1 MSPDRFWHLL
11 QCGKRARLVNFEGNS
26 VEVVSKVKLSRKNRE
41 IQHYWDETGHLLP
54 NNPEGNLWIDID
66 SGRKTHKKWV
76 TNVRDV
82 NDAKTSYHVVVDRAD
97 HDDDQELPQR
107 TLPLTKE
114 GEERMKPEWTVE
126 PKVIFR
132 LVSPVVKKPPCV
144 RGTAQEY
151 FEPCL
156 PGEAPIFSYP
166 DSCFASQTL
175 LPPEPKVAIAP
186 LPEVQTCPRPR
197 SPTPPPPPPPPK
209 RASPEYVRPPRRLS
223 TVSPSPPRRMT
234 PTPSLPPRRTSK
246 IKFSTSTALYTPAK
260 PVYEAHKRRE
270 SSNKLAN
277 EQSYSAMT
285 MKPYEP
291 PQRSQSG
298 PKSRIS
304 LYTPAESHR
313 RRMSGPGLPI
323 NRLPG
328 SYKGY

>member
-1 MSPDRFWHLL
+1 MSY
-11 QCGKRARLVNFEGNS
+11 Q
-26 VEVVSKVKLSRKNRE
+26 
-41 IQHYWDETGHLLP
+41 
-54 NNPEGNLWIDID
+54 
-66 SGRKTHKKWV
+66 
-76 TNVRDV
+76 
-82 NDAKTSYHVVVDRAD
+82 
-97 HDDDQELPQR
+97 
-107 TLPLTKE
+107 
-114 GEERMKPEWTVE
+114 
-126 PKVIFR
+126 VIFR

-144 RGTAQEY
+144 HGTAQEY

-156 PGEAPIFSYP
+156 PGEAPPFSYP
-166 DSCFASQTL
+166 DPCHASQTL
-175 LPPEPKVAIAP
+175 LPPEPEVGVAP

-197 SPTPPPPPPPPK
+197 SPTPPPPPPPP
-209 RASPEYVRPPRRLS
+209 RRPSPEYVRPPRRLS
-223 TVSPSPPRRMT
+223 TVLFSILYFLLLKLRVPLFQVSPSPPRRMT
-234 PTPSLPPRRTSK
+234 PTPSLAPRRTSK